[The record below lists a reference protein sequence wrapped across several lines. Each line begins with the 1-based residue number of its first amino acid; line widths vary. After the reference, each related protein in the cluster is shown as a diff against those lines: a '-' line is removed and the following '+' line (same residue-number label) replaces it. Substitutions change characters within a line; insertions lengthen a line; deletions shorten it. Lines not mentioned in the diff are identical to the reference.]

1 MTRGTFWNVVALL
14 LVTLVLSLLPLM
26 AQSPPPAPGILIDT
40 RGQDQKLVIVDQG
53 EGAAIT
59 VKIYEAAGVAVPS
72 GVVSPGR
79 DKAIVWQWPLAGP
92 DQLNARQTV
101 EFTFSNYFS
110 RGVYLPNFFG
120 SVVVEA
126 DKPVLFEVHPV
137 NKFGGGR

>member
-1 MTRGTFWNVVALL
+1 MRPQTFRTCLAILV
-14 LVTLVLSLLPLM
+14 VTLFLSLLPLM
-26 AQSPPPAPGILIDT
+26 AQSPTAPGIPIDT

-72 GVVSPGR
+72 GVVSPGK
-79 DKAIVWQWPLAGP
+79 DKAIVWQWPLAGC

-101 EFTFSNYFS
+101 ELTFSNFFQ

-126 DKPVLFEVHPV
+126 DKPVLFEVRPV